1 MKRRITL
8 SMALALS
15 VLALL
20 LASSDSTAQPQ
31 QRMRFRADTGIV
43 TLGPNQ
49 VLRIDVT
56 FDRDL
61 NNYIGDQG
69 HTALVTFSTI
79 KYVQGSC
86 NSDGVCKHIT
96 AGTVTAGP
104 YTLAPGEAA
113 SIVTDN
119 VDPDEFFGRVLVVSN
134 RRNLRATAT
143 IRNTITGKT
152 TSHIIMAN
160 TEGDFH

>member
-1 MKRRITL
+1 MKHRMTL
-8 SMALALS
+8 SAALVLCVASLS
-15 VLALL
+15 LI
-20 LASSDSTAQPQ
+20 SSDSTAQAQ
-31 QRMRFRADTGIV
+31 QRQRFRADTGVV

-56 FDRDL
+56 FDRDV
-61 NNYIGDQG
+61 NNAIGDQE
-69 HTALVTFSTI
+69 HTALVRFSTI

-86 NSDGVCKHIT
+86 NSDGVCKHISV
-96 AGTVTAGP
+96 GTVTAVP
-104 YTLAPGEAA
+104 YTLVPGEAA
-113 SIVTDN
+113 SIVDI
-119 VDPDEFFGRVLVVSN
+119 VDPDEFFGRVVVVSN

-143 IRNTITGKT
+143 IMNTITGET

>member
-8 SMALALS
+8 SLALALS
-15 VLALL
+15 VLVSLVTL
-20 LASSDSTAQPQ
+20 PTTAQAQ
-31 QRMRFRADTGIV
+31 QRIRFRADTGLV
-43 TLGPNQ
+43 KLGRNQ
-49 VLRIDVT
+49 VLRLDVT
-56 FDRDL
+56 FDRDV
-61 NNYIGDQG
+61 NNIADEAQ
-69 HTALVTFSTI
+69 ALVRFSTI

-86 NSDGVCKHIT
+86 NSDGVCKHVA

-104 YTLAPGEAA
+104 YSLASGEAA

-119 VDPDEFFGRVLVVSN
+119 VDPDEFFGRVMVVSN
-134 RRNLRATAT
+134 RRKMRATAT
-143 IRNTITGKT
+143 IINTATGET